1 MKNNQTE
8 DDVILKNCCEALVRF
23 SYERAGLENR
33 IREIKR
39 MDAEDYLKMIIKK

>member
-8 DDVILKNCCEALVRF
+8 DDVILKNCREALVRF

-33 IREIKR
+33 VREIKR
-39 MDAEDYLKMIIKK
+39 MDAEDYLKMIIRK